1 MEERKVNTGL
11 SDSPTQ
17 NNSNTAARGG
27 DFYSQY
33 INEIVSIDL
42 LTPEQEFHFATLARR
57 GDQSAR
63 DTLIESNLRLVV
75 KVARSYTKRSLNNH
89 SLLDLIEEGNLGL
102 IKAIEKFDPDKGF
115 RFSTYAVWWIRE
127 SIESSL
133 MNTGRTVRLPIHIL
147 KEINQLSKQTKL
159 MSDELKRAP
168 SIKEIAQQVKQSQQH
183 VSELI
188 DMSGFIESNSS
199 VDIVDQVYLT
209 LDTCESKSIPEPY
222 QKCHDEDLQN
232 NLEVMVMSLPDKYKD
247 ILVYRYGLFG
257 QEIKTLERLG
267 KIYHLSKER
276 VRQLQQEA
284 IQKLQSKFKFEGLVD
299 E

>member
-1 MEERKVNTGL
+1 VNNV
-11 SDSPTQ
+11 S
-17 NNSNTAARGG
+17 

-33 INEIVSIDL
+33 INDIVSIDL
-42 LTPEQEFHFATLARR
+42 LTAEQEFHFSTLARR

-75 KVARSYTKRSLNNH
+75 KVARSYTKRGLSNH

-133 MNTGRTVRLPIHIL
+133 MNTGRTVRLPVHII
-147 KEINQLSKQTKL
+147 KEINRLSKQTKL
-159 MSDELKRAP
+159 MSDELKRSP
-168 SIKEIAQQVKQSQQH
+168 SIKEIAQQVKQSQKH

-199 VDIVDQVYLT
+199 VDVVDQVYLT

-222 QKCHDEDLQN
+222 QNCHDEDLQK
-232 NLEVMVMSLPDKYKD
+232 NLESMVLNLPEKYKN

-257 QEIKTLERLG
+257 QEIKTLEKLG
-267 KIYHLSKER
+267 EAYNLSKER